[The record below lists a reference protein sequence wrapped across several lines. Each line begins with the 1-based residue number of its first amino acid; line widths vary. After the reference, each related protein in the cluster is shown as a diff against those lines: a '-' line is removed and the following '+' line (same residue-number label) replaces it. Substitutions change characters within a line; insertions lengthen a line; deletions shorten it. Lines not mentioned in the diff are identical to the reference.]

1 MEDIDAALSQ
11 TLNRETG
18 TKSEDEESTDDE
30 DRERSRRNNPSNPPL
45 QDPNSNS
52 KTTRSMSKV
61 TLSGL
66 LNALDGLAAQEGR
79 ILFATTNKYD
89 SLDPALCRPGRMD
102 IHLEFKLAS
111 RNQAKELFRC
121 FYIPDSEGENKGS
134 DEDGCV
140 DSGYCSDTEEKTA
153 KRVKSGLDS
162 SSLISRHQGSIKRFN
177 ELATEF
183 AEAIPEREFS
193 MASLQ
198 GYLMGYKVRPVEA
211 VKDASAW
218 VEKKRRERREREK
231 KGKV

>member
-18 TKSEDEESTDDE
+18 TNFEDEDGTDGE
-30 DRERSRRNNPSNPPL
+30 DRERLGRKNPSL
-45 QDPNSNS
+45 QDPNTNS

-111 RNQAKELFRC
+111 QNQAKKLFRC
-121 FYIPDSEGENKGS
+121 FYIPDSEGENKGR

-153 KRVKSGLDS
+153 ERVKSGLDS
-162 SSLISRHQGSIKRFN
+162 SSLFSGHQGSVKRFN

-183 AEAIPEREFS
+183 AETIPEREFS

-211 VKDASAW
+211 VEDAPAW
-218 VEKKRRERREREK
+218 VENERRERREREK

>member
-18 TKSEDEESTDDE
+18 TKSEDEDSTNGE
-30 DRERSRRNNPSNPPL
+30 DRVRSARNNPSSP
-45 QDPNSNS
+45 DPNTNS
-52 KTTRSMSKV
+52 KTTHSMSKV

-102 IHLEFKLAS
+102 IHFEFKLAS
-111 RNQAKELFRC
+111 RHQAKKLFRR
-121 FYIPDSEGENKGS
+121 FYIPDSEGEEKGR
-134 DEDGCV
+134 DDDGCV

-153 KRVKSGLDS
+153 ERVKSGLES
-162 SSLISRHQGSIKRFN
+162 SSLISRHQGSVKTFD

-198 GYLMGYKVRPVEA
+198 GYLMGYKVRRAEA
-211 VKDASAW
+211 VEDAPAW
-218 VEKKRRERREREK
+218 VEKERKEREK